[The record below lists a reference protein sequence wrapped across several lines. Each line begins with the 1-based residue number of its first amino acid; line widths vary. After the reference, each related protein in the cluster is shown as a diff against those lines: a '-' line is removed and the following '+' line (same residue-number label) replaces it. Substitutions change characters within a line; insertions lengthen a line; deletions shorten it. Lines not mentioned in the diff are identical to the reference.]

1 MIHLVRGEKSGAE
14 KDGPY
19 SIDEYDAAEWLRDQL
34 EVWLPA
40 ELRPMNL
47 TSFEGGGA
55 RVVEVQAA
63 LRTPSFFGDRVVIV
77 RNCHWFSA
85 SGKDA
90 PNEGDKAVLV
100 SWLNEQRPEAGHLVL
115 LAAGSPNKTTRQYKA
130 FASALSNKTAVEHV
144 FPGPNP
150 YNDRATVAWLA
161 SRAGRMGLKL
171 QSGVAEAVVARIGQ
185 DKGTLIHELDKLT
198 AFADGRPVT
207 CEEVDL
213 LCHSEE
219 SEVFPVIEALL
230 AFDLPGVL
238 AAYDEVARQKHPLEC
253 LATMASVWRHY
264 VCCKDL
270 AGQRLGPDKIA
281 RQLKAHPFKV
291 QKDLEALRHWSL
303 EALVKGLEAIVAYDH
318 ALKRGLADDREGFH
332 LLLARLVQLGRAR
345 ARA

>member
-1 MIHLVRGEKSGAE
+1 MIHLVRGEKGGA
-14 KDGPY
+14 KRDGTY
-19 SIDEYDAAEWLRDQL
+19 GIDDHDAAEWLRNQL
-34 EVWLPA
+34 EVWLPT

-47 TSFEGGGA
+47 TSFEGSGA
-55 RVVEVQAA
+55 RVVEVQSA

-90 PNEGDKAVLV
+90 PNEHDKAVLV
-100 SWLNEQRPEAGHLVL
+100 SWLNEQQPEAGHLVL

-130 FASALSNKTAVEHV
+130 FASALANKTTVEHV

-150 YNDRATVAWLA
+150 YDDRATVAWLA
-161 SRAGRMGLKL
+161 SRAGGKGLKL
-171 QSGVAEAVVARIGQ
+171 QPGVAEAVVARIGQ
-185 DKGTLIHELDKLT
+185 DKGTLIRELDKLT

-207 CEEVDL
+207 REDVDL
-213 LCHSEE
+213 LCHSEK

-230 AFDLPGVL
+230 ALDLQGAL

-253 LATMASVWRHY
+253 LATVATVWRHY

-270 AGQRLGPDKIA
+270 ARQRFGPDEIA
-281 RQLKAHPFKV
+281 RHLKAHPFKV

-318 ALKRGLADDREGFH
+318 ALKRGLADDQEGFH
-332 LLLARLVQLGRAR
+332 LQLARLVQLGRAC
-345 ARA
+345 ART